1 MSTRIYPIFRD
12 LWKENFHFCSN
23 GQINAIHDC
32 GFKMEIQAKI
42 VRQQKKTFHELN
54 GELLSIPA
62 RSSDINPIE
71 NIFHIVREELQK
83 EAFVLNVT
91 HETSEDFP
99 KRVCNTIRSISVQCI
114 DSIIDTMDKRMEMI
128 MNRKARRIKY

>member
-1 MSTRIYPIFRD
+1 MDSR
-12 LWKENFHFCSN
+12 W
-23 GQINAIHDC
+23 
-32 GFKMEIQAKI
+32 
-42 VRQQKKTFHELN
+42 KKTFQELN
-54 GELLSIPA
+54 AELLSIPA